1 MAKPKSDPQFSL
13 ASAHLYDDAAGI
25 AQDHWSRLFFEHIFC
40 ALDDGQF
47 ADMYQAGGRYP
58 ISPAFLAGLTI
69 LQYMF
74 KVSDRQ
80 AVENT
85 IMRRDWRIA
94 LGITPDYAGFCA
106 TVLVRFRQRRERH
119 GRAYQLFASVLQQ
132 AAGLG
137 LVHARRLRVDATY
150 LLAEVA
156 ALSRADSLQEAI
168 RIVVCDLYD
177 SYPELRQRPDFLRLH
192 EAYGEAVWVGCSG
205 GSSEQKLS
213 ELGRDG
219 FALLE
224 LCGDRPAKGKEVLK
238 QIFEQNFI
246 CSEDQDPKPRPP
258 QQLPQ
263 DRILTPHEPDVRRG
277 KKRNHSWL
285 GDKVHLVETAEPG
298 ETAFVVD
305 LMTTDPRVEDSPV
318 TQELAQRSRLIVPQ
332 AETLIADSGYASAAN
347 SKAVAA
353 LGLELIA
360 PPRADTSGK
369 AIPASDFEFDFER
382 RMARCPEGH
391 ESVYWKSSGR
401 NIKVRFDAATCRACP
416 RWGQCTSNQRGRFL
430 GVSRDYQ
437 QLLWDRQRACEP
449 RFAQL
454 YRLRS
459 PIEATI
465 SELVHCCG
473 LRRSRYR
480 SGPKRA
486 LHAILAATA
495 LNVRRLLRCLASG
508 KTPKD
513 RVICVFWSLLGAAV
527 RRAYKPLGATQ
538 PRLCVAQQQLWQ
550 IAFSHT

>member
-1 MAKPKSDPQFSL
+1 MAKPKSNRQFSL
-13 ASAHLYDDAAGI
+13 ECAYLYDDAAGI
-25 AQDHWSRLFFEHIFC
+25 PDDHWSRLFFEHIFC
-40 ALDDGQF
+40 AFNDGQF
-47 ADMYQAGGRYP
+47 ADMYEEGGRYP
-58 ISPAFLAGLTI
+58 ISPAFLAALTI

-80 AVENT
+80 AVDNT

-94 LGITPDYAGFCA
+94 LGISADYHGFCS
-106 TVLVRFRQRRERH
+106 TVLVRFRQRLEAH
-119 GRAYQLFASVLQQ
+119 GRAYQLFASVLERV
-132 AAGLG
+132 AELG
-137 LVHARRLRVDATY
+137 MLHSRRLRVDATH
-150 LLAEVA
+150 LLANVA
-156 ALSRADSLQEAI
+156 SLSRADSIQEAI

-177 SYPELRQRPDFLRLH
+177 SYPELQQRHDFLRLH
-192 EAYGEAVWVGCSG
+192 DAYGEEVWLGTGTSG
-205 GSSEQKLS
+205 EQKLS

-224 LCGDRPAKGKEVLK
+224 LCGERPAQGKEVLNRIL
-238 QIFEQNFI
+238 QENFI
-246 CSEDQDPKPRPP
+246 CSEDDEPKPRSPE
-258 QQLPQ
+258 QLPK

-277 KKRNHSWL
+277 KKRNHCWL

-298 ETAFVVD
+298 ETPFVVD
-305 LMTTDPRVEDSPV
+305 VMTTDPRVEDSTV

-332 AETLIADSGYASAAN
+332 AETLIADAGYSSAAN
-347 SKAVAA
+347 SKAVAV

-369 AIPASDFEFDFER
+369 AIPASKFEFDFER
-382 RMARCPEGH
+382 RVARCPEGH
-391 ESVYWKSSGR
+391 ESVYWKPSGR

-416 RWGQCTSNQRGRFL
+416 RWGECTTNKRGRFL
-430 GVSRDYQ
+430 GVSREYE
-437 QLLWDRQRACEP
+437 QLVLDRQRACEP
-449 RFAQL
+449 RFAEL
-454 YRLRS
+454 YRLRA

-495 LNVRRLLRCLASG
+495 LNVRRLLRCLASEN
-508 KTPKD
+508 TPKD
-513 RVICVFWSLLGAAV
+513 RVICVFLLLARAAL

-538 PRLCVAQQQLWQ
+538 RRICVDQQQLSQ